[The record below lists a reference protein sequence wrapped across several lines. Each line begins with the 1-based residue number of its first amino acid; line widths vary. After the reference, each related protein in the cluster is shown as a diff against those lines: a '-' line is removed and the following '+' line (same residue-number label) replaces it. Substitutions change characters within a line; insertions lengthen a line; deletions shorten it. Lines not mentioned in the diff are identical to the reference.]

1 MLPSHPRN
9 QRVHLRTV
17 VPGPRSRELRTR
29 EDAHVAPGLQNYA
42 VMAGVVADHGEG
54 SAITDVDGNT
64 FLDFIGG
71 IGVNGLGH
79 AHPKVASAIA
89 EQVTKISVGSLTS
102 APRVDLVELLSRHAP
117 GGGALHRVQ
126 LYTSGAEAVES
137 ALRLAK
143 SHTGKYE
150 FVSFWGGFHGK
161 TMGALSL
168 MGSTFKE
175 GLGPMVPGAHLVPYA
190 DCYRC
195 PLGLKHPSCGVACA
209 EIGSKQIKA
218 ASAGD
223 VAAIIVEPI
232 HGTAGSSVPPD
243 DF

>member
-1 MLPSHPRN
+1 
-9 QRVHLRTV
+9 Q
-17 VPGPRSRELRTR
+17 G
-29 EDAHVAPGLQNYA
+29 YA
-42 VMAGVVADHGEG
+42 VMAGVAVDRAEG

-71 IGVNGLGH
+71 IGVNALGH
-79 AHPKVASAIA
+79 SHPGVVRALQS
-89 EQVTKISVGSLTS
+89 QVERASVGSFTS
-102 APRVDLVELLSRHAP
+102 EARVDLVERLAAHAP
-117 GGGALHRVQ
+117 SPGLHRVQ
-126 LYTSGAEAVES
+126 LYSSGAEAVES

-143 SHTGKYE
+143 SHTKKSE

-195 PLGLKHPSCGVACA
+195 PLKLEHPSCGVACA
-209 EIGSKQIKA
+209 EVGRKHLKVA
-218 ASAGD
+218 TAGA
-223 VAAIIVEPI
+223 VAAIIVEPMQ
-232 HGTAGSSVPPD
+232 GTAGNIVPPD
-243 DF
+243 DFLPAVRSVADELGA